1 MPANLR
7 RQREGLI
14 SLYGFHDIIQLG
26 EKLERSSLTLSFYP
40 LSPSKLSPTSPMF
53 PLEALSLSAKVKT
66 LIVVDDSAGGA
77 VSGGSV
83 HVTLRE
89 EALRGTTVALE
100 DFGEVTNGFRVE
112 IDVQARR

>member
-1 MPANLR
+1 MDESKVGKLLSLVVKGSTNRLANN
-7 RQREGLI
+7 
-14 SLYGFHDIIQLG
+14 
-26 EKLERSSLTLSFYP
+26 RSSLALSFYP

-66 LIVVDDSAGGA
+66 LIVVDDSAGGV

-100 DFGEVTNGFRVE
+100 DFREVTNGFRVE

>member
-1 MPANLR
+1 
-7 RQREGLI
+7 
-14 SLYGFHDIIQLG
+14 
-26 EKLERSSLTLSFYP
+26 
-40 LSPSKLSPTSPMF
+40 MF

-89 EALRGTTVALE
+89 EALRGTTMALE